1 VKAPTDDLL
10 RYYLDELSYVRQMGV
25 RFARD
30 YPKVAARLEL
40 QPDECPDPHVERM
53 IEAFAF
59 LTARI
64 QSDLDSDFPQ
74 IAHELLDVLYPHYL
88 NPIPSMT
95 IARFVVDTKETKLT
109 SGFELAK
116 HTRVFTTTERGDVV
130 RFRTCYPATIWPV
143 AVTEVEMQTPE
154 SLDFIDAGT
163 DAAAVL
169 RVRLETASDPF
180 ETLDV
185 DSLRFYLHGEPV
197 LVSRLYELLFDSTL
211 RIAVCP
217 AGEKAPRYLPNGSV
231 TPVGF
236 GIDDEVVPY
245 PRQSHPAYRLLQEYF
260 SFPEKFHFVDLGNLR
275 GRATGKSVDVY
286 FLLDRMPR
294 TKLLLTPETFALGCT
309 PVVNLF
315 NKTSDPI
322 RIDHRQI
329 EYRLVPDM
337 RKEMTTEIHSIVSVS
352 GSSDVRNGT
361 REYVPFYAYTHAMKL
376 RDQKAFWHSRRAPSQ
391 REDTTG
397 TEMFLSFRDNDFN
410 PADAPDEIV
419 FAHLLCTNRAL
430 AAELPSGATLQ
441 SDEALPVAEI
451 VCLKKPTRPISPP
464 LGGQT
469 LWRLISHLSLNFLSL
484 TEEKESLEALHEIL
498 GLYCFSDAPSLRQQ
512 ISGIRSMAQRKVVRR
527 LNGADWR
534 GFCRGTEVDLTFD
547 DRVYVG
553 SSAFLLASVLR
564 HYFGLYAS
572 VNSFTQ
578 LVIRRDGGEGIWK
591 RWPPMAGASAVL

>member
-10 RYYLDELSYVRQMGV
+10 RYYLDELSYVRQLGV

-40 QPDECPDPHVERM
+40 QADECPDPHVERL
-53 IEAFAF
+53 IESFAF

-64 QSDLDSDFPQ
+64 QADLDDDFPQ
-74 IAHELLDVLYPHYL
+74 IATELLDVLYPHYL

-95 IARFVVDTKETKLT
+95 IARFAIDPKETKLT
-109 SGFELAK
+109 SGFDVPK
-116 HTRVFTTTERGDVV
+116 HTRLFAHAERGELC
-130 RFRTCYPATIWPV
+130 RFRTAYPLTVWPIS
-143 AVTEVEMQTPE
+143 VTDVELQTPE
-154 SLDFIDAGT
+154 SLEFIEAGT

-169 RVRLETASDPF
+169 RVRLESATDPF
-180 ETLDV
+180 EVLGV

-197 LVSRLYELLFDSTL
+197 LVARLYELLFDATL
-211 RIAVCP
+211 RVAVTP
-217 AGEKAPRYLPNGSV
+217 VGQHAPTYLPKGSI

-236 GIDDEVVPY
+236 GVDEEVIPY

-260 SFPEKFHFVDLGNLR
+260 AFPEKFHFADVSHLR
-275 GRATGKSVDVY
+275 GRATGNAVDLL

-294 TKLLLTPETFALGCT
+294 TKLLLAPETFALGCT

-322 RIDHRQI
+322 RVDHRQL
-329 EYRLVPDM
+329 EYRIVPDT
-337 RKEMTTEIHSIVSVS
+337 RKERTTEIHSIVTVS
-352 GSSDVRNGT
+352 GSSDARDGT
-361 REYVPFYAYTHAMKL
+361 REYAPFYAYTHAMRQ
-376 RDQKAFWHSRRAPSQ
+376 RDQKAFWHARRERVP
-391 REDTTG
+391 RTDLTG
-397 TEMFLSFRDNDFN
+397 TEMYLSFRDNDFN
-410 PADAPDEIV
+410 IAQPPDEIV

-430 AAELPSGATLQ
+430 ASELPSGWELQ
-441 SDEALPVAEI
+441 TDDALPVAEI
-451 VCLKKPTRPISPP
+451 ACLKKPTRPVLPP

-484 TEEKESLEALHEIL
+484 TAEKESLDALHEIL

-512 ISGIRSMAQRKVVRR
+512 IQGIRAMSQRKVVRR
-527 LNGADWR
+527 MAGDDWR